1 MVESIYYLTYQDFP
15 SRKANTIQT
24 ISTVSQFS
32 RNGLN
37 VKLFFPL
44 RSKNSNDNINDLQ
57 TFYGFQESFDIKG
70 IEHNHSFEKYKFFN
84 RAQFFIS
91 HFTWTMKA
99 VRYVLNN
106 YSRPSFFFTR
116 SELVFLVLSI
126 KNLPVVF
133 ECHQMSITKKL
144 ALKISLLKQ
153 NSKVIF
159 LNKYVAEQT
168 KPRFNNQILIQS
180 NGFDLQNILPSDQ
193 KRKYNIVYSGS
204 LKQLNTSRNFNFIY
218 ECFNDERLSN
228 ILLNVI
234 GDDDLV
240 ADKYRKNKNIVFH
253 GYKDRKEALELVN
266 QFEVGLLI
274 GNSDS
279 KLSSRYTSPLK
290 FFEYCGLK
298 LKVVAVDF
306 LSHRNLPFQENIY
319 YFKEND
325 SESFINA
332 VSNSFLGEYKEM
344 DLNEHSLK
352 IRVENIIYF
361 LEN

>member
-1 MVESIYYLTYQDFP
+1 
-15 SRKANTIQT
+15 
-24 ISTVSQFS
+24 
-32 RNGLN
+32 
-37 VKLFFPL
+37 
-44 RSKNSNDNINDLQ
+44 
-57 TFYGFQESFDIKG
+57 
-70 IEHNHSFEKYKFFN
+70 
-84 RAQFFIS
+84 
-91 HFTWTMKA
+91 
-99 VRYVLNN
+99 
-106 YSRPSFFFTR
+106 
-116 SELVFLVLSI
+116 
-126 KNLPVVF
+126 
-133 ECHQMSITKKL
+133 MSITKKL

-168 KPRFNNQILIQS
+168 KSKFNNQILIQS

-193 KRKYNIVYSGS
+193 KRKYNLVYSGS

-234 GDDDLV
+234 GDDGLV
-240 ADKYRKNKNIVFH
+240 ADKYKKNKNIVFH
-253 GYKDRKEALELVN
+253 GYKNRKEALELVN

-279 KLSSRYTSPLK
+279 KLSSHYTSPLK

-306 LSHRNLPFQENIY
+306 LSHRDLPFQENIY

-332 VSNSFLGEYKEM
+332 VSNSFLSEYKEM
-344 DLNEHSLK
+344 DLNEHSLEK
-352 IRVENIIYF
+352 RVENIIYF